1 VGPTLPGVQGAAR
14 PVRPGSG
21 DAAQATRALARRVEP
36 GDVAVLDHLDLDRV
50 SAEALVAAH
59 PSAVVNVRAS
69 LSGRHPAR
77 GAEVLV
83 AAGIPVVDATGTGLL
98 SEVRDGGTVRVHEGH
113 VYAGDRL
120 LGAGT
125 VLTAASVL
133 AAQQRAR
140 SGMNARL
147 EAVGADAAHF
157 LGRHEALLLDGM
169 GLPEVALSFS
179 GRTVLVVGPGE
190 RAAAQARALRRWAR
204 DVRPLVVTAEDGT
217 QGAIAAG
224 LRPDLVVG
232 QVAGPDHGSPA
243 TVEHVDADAI
253 PEGLSATDLAVVL
266 ATDGDAALVVLT
278 GSPAS
283 FDEMLDRERSAAAA
297 LLAVRLRGGER
308 VVDAPAVL
316 ALQKPPIGLWP
327 VLVLLAGGVAA
338 LAAAFAAVPGGDLML
353 HRLRDALPW

>member
-1 VGPTLPGVQGAAR
+1 MVPGLPGVQGAAR

-98 SEVRDGGTVRVHEGH
+98 SEVREGGTLRVHEGQ
-113 VYAGDRL
+113 VYAGERL

-125 VLTAASVL
+125 VLTADSVL
-133 AAQQRAR
+133 AAQESAR

-157 LGRHEALLLDGM
+157 LGTHEALLLDGI
-169 GLPEVALSFS
+169 GLPEVALSFA

-204 DVRPLVVTAEDGT
+204 AEHPLVVAAQDGA
-217 QGAIAAG
+217 QGALAAG

-232 QVAGPDHGSPA
+232 QLPDPDHKA
-243 TVEHVDADAI
+243 LARAEHVPEEAI
-253 PEGLSATDLAVVL
+253 PPGLSATDLAVVL
-266 ATDGDAALVVLT
+266 ATDGDAELVVLT

-308 VVDAPAVL
+308 VVDAPAAL
-316 ALQKPPIGLWP
+316 ALQKPPIGLFP
-327 VLVLLAGGVAA
+327 VLALLAGGIAA
-338 LAAAFAAVPGGDLML
+338 LAAALAAVPGGHEMVQ
-353 HRLRDALPW
+353 RLRDALPW